1 MQEEIVALC
10 NQAFAKYFAE
20 VPSTQHAIA
29 DRGWNP
35 LNQTLLFNTQVSK
48 TKIVEIVDKN
58 TVTTTPRNIFTGDK
72 SVISPMTSTSS
83 VSSTSSATRSR
94 VAQMLN
100 LKCGLA
106 GTIITDLL
114 QYAMKEEGVNK
125 NLKKRFAEGKMF
137 REEIVV
143 GKRRV
148 TAGLLFKASQLGLG
162 SNVLNFQERKEII
175 VFGTREL
182 AWLKAVGEYT
192 MWKAAALDIL
202 ALNNPFAAL
211 GMKELKAHVHYKKI
225 KDHGAVPGT
234 EKDILESYKAIC

>member
-1 MQEEIVALC
+1 MI
-10 NQAFAKYFAE
+10 
-20 VPSTQHAIA
+20 
-29 DRGWNP
+29 
-35 LNQTLLFNTQVSK
+35 
-48 TKIVEIVDKN
+48 
-58 TVTTTPRNIFTGDK
+58 
-72 SVISPMTSTSS
+72 
-83 VSSTSSATRSR
+83 
-94 VAQMLN
+94 
-100 LKCGLA
+100 
-106 GTIITDLL
+106 
-114 QYAMKEEGVNK
+114 
-125 NLKKRFAEGKMF
+125 

-234 EKDILESYKAIC
+234 KKDILERYKAIC